1 MAIVLF
7 GDSNTSGHGVSSS
20 SAYPALLSDALSEPK
35 TVIGNSGHMAA
46 DQSWRLYP
54 VLASDENIYTI
65 MLGTNDAQHY
75 GTNATKRQAFINFMR
90 AIMVWCTSPSKVI
103 ARSGPTLSGAWSN
116 TPVNSIGLMT
126 TTANST
132 LTATVTG
139 STVYVGYILQN
150 LAASEGIFEVR
161 VDGVLKATV
170 STNGTAIGNTLIGQP
185 YAPACLRISGLSD
198 EPHVLQIKSLDSRAV
213 FIEWVA
219 GSTQPSAPKVYVGN
233 VIKRSSAAYGNGNS
247 DANVQA
253 YNTAIVALIAELA
266 SDGKDI
272 RAVDTYSVIVPATH
286 LQADGIHL
294 NSSTGHPAIK
304 DAFLSVIDVGEP
316 PEHTFSPV
324 QCYVR
329 DDGKFFIG
337 EGAQLKEIMVI

>member
-1 MAIVLF
+1 MAIILF
-7 GDSNTSGHGVSSS
+7 GDSNTSVHGVPV
-20 SAYPALLSDALSEPK
+20 ALGYPTLLADALSTTK
-35 TVIGNSGHMAA
+35 TVVGGSGHMAA

-54 VLASDENIYTI
+54 VVASDENIYTI

-103 ARSGPTLSGAWSN
+103 ARSGPTVTGAWSN

-126 TTANST
+126 TTPNST
-132 LTATVTG
+132 LTANVSG

-170 STNGTAIGNTLIGQP
+170 ATNGTAIGNTLIGQP
-185 YAPACLRISGLSD
+185 YAPACLRISGLTD
-198 EPHVLQIKSLDSRAV
+198 EPHVVQIKSLDSRAV
-213 FIEWVA
+213 FIEWIA
-219 GSTQPSAPKVYVGN
+219 GSSQPSSPKVYVGN
-233 VIKRSSAAYGNGNS
+233 VIKRSASAYGNGNS

-253 YNTAIVALIAELA
+253 YNTAIAALIAELA

-272 RAVDTYSVIVPATH
+272 SAVDTYSAIVPATH

-294 NSSTGHPAIK
+294 NTSGHVAIK

-316 PEHTFSPV
+316 PEHTFSPI

-329 DDGKFFIG
+329 DDGKFYVG
-337 EGAQLKEIMVI
+337 EGDSRREIVVV